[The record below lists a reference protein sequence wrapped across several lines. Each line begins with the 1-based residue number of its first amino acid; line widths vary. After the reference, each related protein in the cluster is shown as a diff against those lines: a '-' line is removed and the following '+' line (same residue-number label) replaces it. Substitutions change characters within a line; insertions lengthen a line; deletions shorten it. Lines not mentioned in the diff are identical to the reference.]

1 MHAHPRH
8 DTTRYYSLTPFVQC
22 LPGVEHDTQVRHRQ
36 LVHLKG
42 WLSVVVRQLLL
53 LGHAAAM
60 LSHSCSSVGGRVRA
74 LDGEVVLEAHCG
86 IHLERERDVTSREKR
101 RDVVIIMVS
110 VKK

>member
-1 MHAHPRH
+1 M
-8 DTTRYYSLTPFVQC
+8 
-22 LPGVEHDTQVRHRQ
+22 EHDTQVRHRQ

-42 WLSVVVRQLLL
+42 WLSVVVRQLL

-86 IHLERERDVTSREKR
+86 IHLERERERERER
-101 RDVVIIMVS
+101 RDKQR
-110 VKK
+110 KKKGCGDNNGKCQKMNIKLQA